1 MDDLPSSLSPR
12 PGPHQQPAAQP
23 PGGEPGRR
31 GIRTERRVGRRA
43 RRGAGGGQRDGGSH
57 TSKTHSNHY
66 ICFNSPTWSA
76 VTLSL
81 RWDLNDRELQRP
93 CFKDREL

>member
-1 MDDLPSSLSPR
+1 MANPDDADDERSDDQDDELAAEQAA
-12 PGPHQQPAAQP
+12 GDAAVNETVAAIPAN
-23 PGGEPGRR
+23 
-31 GIRTERRVGRRA
+31 
-43 RRGAGGGQRDGGSH
+43 
-57 TSKTHSNHY
+57 THSNHY